1 MISTSSGFTYIFL
14 IASIDTRSAS
24 LISLSSIINGC
35 LPLPLRMARRLSK
48 CLKLSCRRYS
58 RPLEHRYSKLR
69 QILILSRRRYSR
81 PLERHYLKLHL
92 IRFGLLPYGRLSF
105 QLSLRRPM
113 LRLQHTI
120 PERQLFFIIFIP
132 VRFPLR
138 QICWSIAVE
147 NAGIGIVII
156 VSGAVTSAVS
166 VRNER
171 ESNSLPCSRQSDWG
185 RTMNW
190 C

>member
-24 LISLSSIINGC
+24 LISLSSIINGS
-35 LPLPLRMARRLSK
+35 LPLRMARRLSK

-69 QILILSRRRYSR
+69 QTLILSRRRYSR

-113 LRLQHTI
+113 LRLQHMI
-120 PERQLFFIIFIP
+120 PERQLFLH
-132 VRFPLR
+132 LR
-138 QICWSIAVE
+138 RTP
-147 NAGIGIVII
+147 G
-156 VSGAVTSAVS
+156 TSYQYCYS
-166 VRNER
+166 
-171 ESNSLPCSRQSDWG
+171 
-185 RTMNW
+185 
-190 C
+190 